1 MSVRI
6 LPRGVEDGPPPGPV
20 LVVDVDGVL
29 SDASGRQHLLDGV
42 PRQWEAFFEA
52 SVDDSPVSEGVGLIR
67 ALATGD
73 RYRTT
78 VLLTARPAR
87 LADITMAWMDRHDV
101 AWDLLVMRVDDD
113 QRSSPDVKREAV
125 VELRATGHEPTL
137 AVDDDPRNAE
147 MYRSEGIPVVYVHS
161 GYYDL

>member
-6 LPRGVEDGPPPGPV
+6 LPPGIEHDPPPGSV

-29 SDASGRQHLLDGV
+29 SDASGRQHLLDGES
-42 PRQWEAFFEA
+42 RQWEAFFEA
-52 SVDDSPVSEGVGLIR
+52 SVDDSPVSEGIGLIR
-67 ALATGD
+67 ELATD
-73 RYRTT
+73 DEHQTI

-87 LADITMAWMDRHDV
+87 LANITMAWMDRYDID
-101 AWDLLVMRVDDD
+101 WDLLVMRVDDD
-113 QRSSPDVKREAV
+113 HRSSPDVKREAV
-125 VELRATGHEPTL
+125 VDLRATGHEPAL

-147 MYRSEGIPVVYVHS
+147 MYRSEGIPVVYIHS